1 MTLESKRCTYF
12 RPWSRKQLIFATMA
26 ILLLACMAGCGNGSG
41 SLAVTGGPTAVTFC
55 PQSSCT
61 YNGNNGS
68 AFGQLNIISTIL
80 VDGKDNVWI
89 PTTTANGNISVV
101 LIPGGNPANA
111 VSICQTGCKYTN
123 IGGSNPNV
131 LGYATDPLGN
141 LWIVSFEYTNSLNL
155 FLLKIPASSPENPT
169 QYNCLANCNLPSYGH
184 VFMTVDQ
191 SQNIWVTSSI
201 AILTKITVSG
211 GTTFSSQQIC
221 PSTSCGGVSFSNNFT
236 PTGIGVDS
244 SGNVWV
250 SGIVNNTSSPVGVIF
265 ENPIGNTSQSGVST
279 LCNSNQNGCTVT
291 APSGEL
297 GFTTTYNNPTLTSS
311 NNSLPTSSTT
321 TLSNNLAFDSSGNI
335 WISDYGNSKVDE
347 IPAGNMKNTIYCNN
361 NCGGEPHGG
370 GPAGIAVD
378 SQGRA
383 WVATTFGYSSNGTSA
398 SSTSSP
404 YTGGGVSAYTIA
416 GTSIK
421 SFAGYCDFT
430 DQNES
435 TAMNCTQFSAFM
447 FPQAVAVDSKG
458 NVWVANNGFDN
469 ASSSTNNNNNGNNN
483 GTVTGWVTELIGAA
497 K

>member
-26 ILLLACMAGCGNGSG
+26 LLLLACMAGCGNGSG

-111 VSICQTGCKYTN
+111 VSICQTVCKYTN
-123 IGGSNPNV
+123 IGGSNPQV

-141 LWIVSFEYTNSLNL
+141 LWIVSYEYTNSLNL

-169 QYNCLANCNLPSYGH
+169 QYTCLANCNLPSSGQ

-191 SQNIWVTSSI
+191 SQNIWVTSSV

-211 GTTFSSQQIC
+211 SSFTGTQICSSTNCGVTFSS
-221 PSTSCGGVSFSNNFT
+221 FS

-250 SGIVNNTSSPVGVIF
+250 SGITNGSFGNGGTVIEYINSSNIK
-265 ENPIGNTSQSGVST
+265 T
-279 LCNSNQNGCTVT
+279 LCNSNQSGCTVP

-297 GFTTTYNNPTLTSS
+297 SFTRNYNNPTLTSS

-335 WISDYGNSKVDE
+335 WISDYGNGKVDE
-347 IPAGNMKNTIYCNN
+347 IPAGNMKNTIYCNNN

-421 SFAGYCDFT
+421 SFADYCDFT

-435 TAMNCTQFSAFM
+435 TAMNCTQFTAFM

-469 ASSSTNNNNNGNNN
+469 ASVSTNNNNNGNNNN